1 MKKHITQKDLGHVS
15 REIVEGCMNIKKQ
28 TAHVVALSGDL
39 GAGKT
44 TLTQHIA
51 HELRIGEKIQ
61 SPTFVIMKFYPITRP
76 KSVYKKLIH
85 IDAYRLSKDEE
96 LKNLGWDTYLASPE
110 NLIIVEWPEHVSG
123 CIPLDAGRIYL
134 SHVDDETR
142 SLEIS

>member
-1 MKKHITQKDLGHVS
+1 MKKHITQKDLGRIS

-51 HELRIGEKIQ
+51 HELGIHEKIQ

-76 KSVYKKLIH
+76 GGVYKKLIH

-123 CIPLDAGRIYL
+123 CIPSDAGRIYL